1 MKHCKA
7 RVDEK
12 RLTQKIERP
21 RQTMSEEALPIS
33 KGQTPS
39 QEFVEME
46 RQLTEDTGVLS
57 LMKEQMTSMLGM
69 FSMFVITIGLSIY
82 IRPWYDVAEL
92 HAFGETGATQ
102 VRYILLELVMILIF
116 TAAVIMLARYKKEW
130 LIKYGIMGVLTIA
143 LMYTTVPLMHMLVID
158 FDVEEFEY
166 QDASPYEG
174 DYVTDLGMDGFLTHQ
189 IIGNFTNWEDSI
201 SYYSTNSLNSSEAEW
216 TTNFSRLPAGDN
228 EDLRIVKSQGHITVT
243 NTAWIWSID
252 INTGTIS
259 EYHPCNYL
267 DEVGVIQLGTAYG
280 DSCDMALI
288 VDHGVYVLSRSGD
301 VTYYPVSQETGNMLA
316 PQAQWALPSY
326 VDLGNG
332 FIEASQIDDDRL
344 MLVTKTT
351 TIVMELRTSKVSLV
365 TELMPIEFE
374 YYSDEGITSADFG
387 HSPWSDNAISMN
399 DGNSA
404 ILIIGEQNGNVS
416 GWEWDSTKTLTNQFT
431 FQEKMNIDGLLDTV
445 LQVQLTD
452 LDNSGRTDML
462 ISSDESSYWLHG
474 MLLKNRLTIEIDADF
489 KTGIFGQNG
498 SDDYFYAVSANE
510 INSGVIEDDMYSL
523 DGLQLYDIPF
533 LIGVIF
539 ALLLMV
545 LLYFHSEWYVVNTV
559 GMLVGAGVIVMLG
572 VAFVPGLII
581 IFMILAAIYDA
592 WAVYRSKHM
601 LELADTMIGLQLPI
615 LLVAPQDKGYSFKDE
630 KTKMVHKTDVR
641 QVAPP
646 VNVPKST
653 KPRKKSKEALFMG
666 LGDII
671 FPGMLVLSAIQWLD
685 SDNSFAI
692 AMFALI
698 GSLIGYFVLMTYV
711 ARGKAQAGLPLLNG
725 GAIVGYLIGGLIFMG
740 TEIFNLGI
748 SL

>member
-1 MKHCKA
+1 MKHYTAKHG
-7 RVDEK
+7 EK

-39 QEFVEME
+39 DDFVEME
-46 RQLTEDTGVLS
+46 HQLTKETSVLS

-69 FSMFVITIGLSIY
+69 FSMFIVTIGLSLY
-82 IRPWYDVAEL
+82 IRPWYDIADL
-92 HAFGETGATQ
+92 HAFGESGASQ
-102 VRYILLELVMILIF
+102 VRYILLELVMIFIF
-116 TAAVIMLARYKKEW
+116 TAGVIMLARYKKEW
-130 LIKYGIMGVLTIA
+130 VIKYGIMGVLTIA

-166 QDASPYEG
+166 QETFSYEG
-174 DYVTDLGMDGFLTHQ
+174 DYVSDVGMDGFLTHQ
-189 IIGNFTNWEDSI
+189 LNGNFTNWEDSV
-201 SYYSTNSLNSSEAEW
+201 SYYSTSSLNNSEAKW

-228 EDLRIVKSQGHITVT
+228 ENLRIVKSQDHLTIT

-252 INTGTIS
+252 TNTGAVL
-259 EYHPCNYL
+259 EYHPCNYQ
-267 DEVGVIQLGTAYG
+267 DEVGNIQLGTTYG

-288 VDHGVYVLSRSGD
+288 VDHGVYVISRSGD
-301 VTYYPVSQETGNMLA
+301 VTYYPVSQQTGNMLA

-332 FIEASQIDDDRL
+332 FIEASQIDGDRL

-351 TIVMELRTSKVSLV
+351 TMVMELRTSKISLDP
-365 TELMPIEFE
+365 ELMPIEFE
-374 YYSDEGITSADFG
+374 YNSAEGITSADFG
-387 HSPWSDNAISMN
+387 HSPWSEEMISMN
-399 DGNSA
+399 DGKNGL
-404 ILIIGEQNGNVS
+404 LIIGEQNGNVT
-416 GWEWDSTKTLTNQFT
+416 GWEWDATRLDTQQFEL
-431 FQEKMNIDGLLDTV
+431 QEKMNIAGLVNNVT
-445 LQVQLTD
+445 QVQLTD

-462 ISSDESSYWLHG
+462 ISSDENSYWLHG
-474 MLLKNRLTIEIDADF
+474 MLLKNRLTFEIDSDF
-489 KTGIFGQNG
+489 QTGIFGENG
-498 SDDYFYAVSANE
+498 SDDYFYAVTAND
-510 INSGVIEDDMYSL
+510 IQSGIIEDDMYSL
-523 DGLQLYDIPF
+523 DGLQLYDVPF

-539 ALLLMV
+539 ALLLMI

-559 GMLVGAGVIVMLG
+559 GILVGAGVIVMLG
-572 VAFVPGLII
+572 VAFTPGLII
-581 IFMILAAIYDA
+581 IFMILAAVYDA

-630 KTKMVHKTDVR
+630 NSKMVDKTEVR
-641 QVAPP
+641 QVAPQ
-646 VNVPKST
+646 VNVPTST
-653 KPRKKSKEALFMG
+653 KPKKKSKEALFMG

-671 FPGMLVLSAIQWLD
+671 FPGMLVLSAVQWLD
-685 SDNSFAI
+685 SDNAFAI

-725 GAIVGYLIGGLIFMG
+725 GAILGYLIGGLIFMG
-740 TEIFNLGI
+740 AEIFNLGI
-748 SL
+748 TF

>member
-1 MKHCKA
+1 
-7 RVDEK
+7 
-12 RLTQKIERP
+12 
-21 RQTMSEEALPIS
+21 MSEEALPVS

-39 QEFVEME
+39 QDFVEME
-46 RQLTEDTGVLS
+46 RQLTEETGVLS

-69 FSMFVITIGLSIY
+69 FSMFIITIGLSLY

-92 HAFGETGATQ
+92 HAFGESGATQ

-116 TAAVIMLARYKKEW
+116 TAVVIMLARYKKEW

-158 FDVEEFEY
+158 FDIEEFEY
-166 QDASPYEG
+166 EDTFSYEG

-189 IIGNFTNWEDSI
+189 LNGNFTNWEDSI
-201 SYYSTNSLNSSEAEW
+201 SYYSTGSLNNSEAEW
-216 TTNFSRLPAGDN
+216 TSNFLRLPAGDN
-228 EDLRIVKSQGHITVT
+228 ENVRIVKSQDHITVT

-252 INTGTIS
+252 LKTGVIS
-259 EYHPCNYL
+259 EYHSCNYL
-267 DEVGVIQLGTAYG
+267 DEVGSIQLGTIYG
-280 DSCDMALI
+280 DSCDLALI

-344 MLVTKTT
+344 MLVTNTT
-351 TIVMELRTSKVSLV
+351 TMVMELRTSKISLDP
-365 TELMPIEFE
+365 ELMPIEFE
-374 YYSDEGITSADFG
+374 YYSDGGITSADFG
-387 HSPWSDNAISMN
+387 HSPWSDDTITMN
-399 DGNSA
+399 NGDTA
-404 ILIIGEQNGNVS
+404 ILIIGEQNGNVT
-416 GWEWDSTKTLTNQFT
+416 GWEWDATKSDTQQFEV
-431 FQEKMNIDGLLDTV
+431 QEKMNIAGLLDTV

-462 ISSDESSYWLHG
+462 ISSDEDSYWLHG
-474 MLLKNRLTIEIDADF
+474 MLLKNRLTFEIDSDF
-489 KTGIFGQNG
+489 QTGIFGKNG
-498 SDDYFYAVSANE
+498 SDDLFYAVTADE
-510 INSGVIEDDMYSL
+510 INSGIIEDDMYSL
-523 DGLQLYDIPF
+523 DGLQLYDTPF

-630 KTKMVHKTDVR
+630 KTKMVDKSEVR
-641 QVAPP
+641 QVTPP
-646 VNVPKST
+646 TNIPKSS

-671 FPGMLVLSAIQWLD
+671 FPGMLVLSAVQWLD

-692 AMFALI
+692 AMFALV

-748 SL
+748 TL